1 MTEQHPELGRFL
13 RARRAAVTPAD
24 LGLPAGT
31 GTRRTPGLR
40 REELA
45 ALAGV
50 SIDYYI
56 RLERGK
62 ETRPSP
68 AVVEALGQALRLDAE
83 ELAYLRELAA
93 HAARGGRPPSS
104 SRPAASRVVRPT
116 LRRLL
121 ETVRPYPA
129 YVLSRTNDMLA
140 ANPSG
145 LFLMPG
151 MADWPEKQRNT
162 IRYTFLHPQARTLWP
177 DWEVKARA
185 CVAHL
190 RAVAGSDPDDPELAA
205 LVGELAVK
213 SPEFSRMWERY
224 DVRRVGN
231 GQKTFRHPEVGTLT
245 LSHEVMEINRTG
257 GGRFVVYSA
266 EPGTPDHDAVVLLV
280 MQGAEALKTGAQK
293 ASAQKADDRKADG
306 DEAGAEVGT
315 EACTGDD
322 TGTGTAIDSDTGTR
336 AP

>member
-1 MTEQHPELGRFL
+1 MTEQPPELGRFL
-13 RARRAAVTPAD
+13 RARRAGVSPAD
-24 LGLPAGT
+24 LGLPPGM
-31 GTRRTPGLR
+31 GIRRTPGLR

-68 AVVEALGQALRLDAE
+68 AVVDALGRALNLDAE

-93 HAARGGRPPSS
+93 QAARGGAAPTRRHAS
-104 SRPAASRVVRPT
+104 SRTIRPT

-121 ETVRPYPA
+121 ESVRPCPA

-140 ANPSG
+140 TNPSG
-145 LFLMPG
+145 LYLTPG
-151 MADWPEKQRNT
+151 MADWPPAKRNT
-162 IRYTFLHPQARTLWP
+162 IRYTFLHPRARTLWP

-190 RAVAGSDPDDPELAA
+190 RAVAGTDPDDPELAA

-213 SPEFSRMWERY
+213 SPDFSRMWERY
-224 DVRRVGN
+224 DVRRVGS
-231 GQKTFRHPEVGTLT
+231 GQKTFLHPEVGTMT
-245 LSHEVMEINRTG
+245 LSHEVMEINRMD
-257 GGRFVVYSA
+257 GGRVVVYSA
-266 EPGTPDHDAVVLLV
+266 EPGTPDYDAMVLLD
-280 MQGAEALKTGAQK
+280 MQAAAALEG
-293 ASAQKADDRKADG
+293 
-306 DEAGAEVGT
+306 AGASGAARATADRDADADV
-315 EACTGDD
+315 EAD
-322 TGTGTAIDSDTGTR
+322 R
-336 AP
+336 

>member
-1 MTEQHPELGRFL
+1 MTEQQPELGRFL
-13 RARRAAVTPAD
+13 RARRAGVCPAD
-24 LGLPAGT
+24 LGLPPGA

-45 ALAGV
+45 TLAGV

-68 AVVEALGQALRLDAE
+68 AVVEALGRALLLDAE

-93 HAARGGRPPSS
+93 QAARGTAGTRTPAI
-104 SRPAASRVVRPT
+104 SRSVRPT
-116 LRRLL
+116 LLRLL
-121 ETVRPYPA
+121 ESVRPCPA
-129 YVLSRTNDMLA
+129 YVLNRTNDMLA

-145 LFLMPG
+145 LALLPG
-151 MADWPEKQRNT
+151 MADWPLRQRNT

-190 RAVAGSDPDDPELAA
+190 RAVAGIDQDAPDLVA

-213 SPEFSRMWERY
+213 SPDFSRMWERY

-231 GQKTFRHPEVGTLT
+231 GQKTYLHPEVGTMT

-257 GGRFVVYSA
+257 GARVVVYSA
-266 EPGTPDHDAVVLLV
+266 EPGTADHDAMVLLD
-280 MQGAEALKTGAQK
+280 MKGAGALDATRAAAHAPSTAHAPSA
-293 ASAQKADDRKADG
+293 ASADDEQHSDAAEQ
-306 DEAGAEVGT
+306 DEASEH
-315 EACTGDD
+315 
-322 TGTGTAIDSDTGTR
+322 R
-336 AP
+336 P